1 MARLDFKS
9 DYICTYKNV
18 LNKDQCQH
26 LIDKF
31 EDSPTQQTKTIVDN
45 HMSFTEIN
53 ISMHND
59 WKEYTSII
67 FPKLRQVIDKYTKDV
82 NIDNIKQWPNKFGFE
97 QIRFKKYEDNNEDE
111 FKTHVDVTDYNSAR
125 RFLVFFMYLNNNDGG
140 ETTFPDYDI
149 SIKPE
154 AGKVL
159 VFPPLWTFKHT
170 GEKPIN
176 QPKYIIGSYLHY
188 V

>member
-18 LNKDQCQH
+18 LNKQQCQH

-59 WKEYTSII
+59 WKEYTGKSIH
-67 FPKLRQVIDKYTKDV
+67 KCMRSCRHRRLR
-82 NIDNIKQWPNKFGFE
+82 
-97 QIRFKKYEDNNEDE
+97 
-111 FKTHVDVTDYNSAR
+111 THRKNMEMGRV
-125 RFLVFFMYLNNNDGG
+125 G
-140 ETTFPDYDI
+140 EHLL
-149 SIKPE
+149 
-154 AGKVL
+154 A
-159 VFPPLWTFKHT
+159 
-170 GEKPIN
+170 
-176 QPKYIIGSYLHY
+176 
-188 V
+188 

>member
-1 MARLDFKS
+1 MVQLDFKS

-18 LNKDQCQH
+18 LNKQQCQH

-82 NIDNIKQWPNKFGFE
+82 NIDNYNFVQGNSLDSLENGRYFLKINK
-97 QIRFKKYEDNNEDE
+97 Y
-111 FKTHVDVTDYNSAR
+111 
-125 RFLVFFMYLNNNDGG
+125 
-140 ETTFPDYDI
+140 
-149 SIKPE
+149 
-154 AGKVL
+154 
-159 VFPPLWTFKHT
+159 
-170 GEKPIN
+170 
-176 QPKYIIGSYLHY
+176 
-188 V
+188 

>member
-18 LNKDQCQH
+18 LNKQQCQH

-59 WKEYTSII
+59 WKEYTGII
-67 FPKLRQVIDKYTKDV
+67 FPKLRQVIDKYTKENTHAHKKDTRFV
-82 NIDNIKQWPNKFGFE
+82 LFKHIFSIDIFGKGKLLRSTVLVYIKGAGLIKRFGAYSSLFA
-97 QIRFKKYEDNNEDE
+97 
-111 FKTHVDVTDYNSAR
+111 T
-125 RFLVFFMYLNNNDGG
+125 NNDG
-140 ETTFPDYDI
+140 EVAYYKQN
-149 SIKPE
+149 KP
-154 AGKVL
+154 
-159 VFPPLWTFKHT
+159 
-170 GEKPIN
+170 
-176 QPKYIIGSYLHY
+176 
-188 V
+188 